1 MIKLGKTTSSASWIE
16 MASGVRFK
24 LKPLTT
30 SLMMAAR
37 KHPLVVEIRDDAAE
51 LDDTSL
57 AVPMACA
64 VAELALEDWD
74 GVGDEDGEPVD
85 PSPAYIQQILEQNY
99 PIFEAFQ
106 TKYVADGL
114 HIAQEKK
121 GSTRSLN
128 GISAEEQSIAS
139 TAMSDATTV
148 PPFQTSR
155 EH

>member
-1 MIKLGKTTSSASWIE
+1 MIKLGKTSSSAAWID

-37 KHPLVVEIRDDAAE
+37 KHPFVTEIRDTEAE
-51 LDDTSL
+51 LDDTRL

-64 VAELALEDWD
+64 IAELALEDWD
-74 GVGDEDGEPVD
+74 GVGDAEGEPID
-85 PSPAYIQQILEQNY
+85 PSPAFIQQLLEENY

-106 TKYVADGL
+106 SKYVADGL

-128 GISAEEQSIAS
+128 GISAEAQTIAS